1 MYNGI
6 RDRHSEQDQKKLIA
20 QEYYD
25 RIKKC
30 NRIRDRNNGQ
40 RPLYVQCSMVH
51 GQEIFYRIKYNTGTG
66 TSRYGDQVQ

>member
-25 RIKKC
+25 RIKK
-30 NRIRDRNNGQ
+30 NLL
-40 RPLYVQCSMVH
+40 PVKEVLTLTPVL
-51 GQEIFYRIKYNTGTG
+51 
-66 TSRYGDQVQ
+66 